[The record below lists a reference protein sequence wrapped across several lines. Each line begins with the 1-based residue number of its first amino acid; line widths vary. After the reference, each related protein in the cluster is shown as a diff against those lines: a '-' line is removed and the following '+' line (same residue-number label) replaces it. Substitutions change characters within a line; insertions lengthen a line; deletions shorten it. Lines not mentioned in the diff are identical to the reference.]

1 MISSFVGRW
10 RFPAVTDKRTLR
22 LASQLAAAAL
32 LVLIGGLLW
41 FNLAANLSS
50 AGMRIDFAFLAQD
63 SGFDLNESVIEHGPG
78 ASYAN
83 ALLAGFLNTLKLT
96 VACIV
101 LATLVGFAIGFAS
114 LSEHPILRHAA
125 LRYVDAMRNLP
136 KLLILLAVYV
146 VMVRELPG
154 VRDAWGLGE
163 LVFISN
169 RGIEVPAILFA
180 DGWSAWATFAAGIA
194 AAALGWWL
202 FARRGHPY
210 AGVLAAAVVVLV
222 TFVLAEPQ
230 VSLPALRGFN
240 FSGGWTVSIPFLAL
254 LIALGTYHGAQI
266 GELVRA
272 AILAVP
278 EGQRQAGYALGLG
291 PLGVMWLI
299 VLPQALRLMVP
310 PLTNQYINTL
320 KNTSIGLAVG
330 YSDFVS
336 VMSTSVNQTFRPIE
350 LMLVTI
356 CVYLSVGLAVS
367 GAMAAFESR
376 SHDR

>member
-1 MISSFVGRW
+1 MISSLSGRW
-10 RFPAVTDKRTLR
+10 RFPAVTEQRTRR
-22 LASQLAAAAL
+22 LASQLAAAL
-32 LVLIGGLLW
+32 LLALIGGLLW
-41 FNLAANLSS
+41 FNLAANLSAS
-50 AGMRIDFAFLAQD
+50 GMKIDFGFLAQD
-63 SGFDLNESVIEHGPG
+63 SGFDLNESVIEHGPS

-96 VACIV
+96 LACIV

-114 LSEHPILRHAA
+114 LSEHPIMRHAA

-154 VRDAWGLGE
+154 VRDAWGLGGF
-163 LVFISN
+163 LFISN
-169 RGIEVPAILFA
+169 RGVELPAVVLA
-180 DGWSAWATFAAGIA
+180 DGWRAWVILALVC
-194 AAALGWWL
+194 AAALVGWRVL
-202 FARRGHPY
+202 ARWGRAY
-210 AGVLAAAVVVLV
+210 AGAMAAALVVVV
-222 TFVLAEPQ
+222 AIALAEPQ
-230 VSLPALRGFN
+230 VSLPELQGFN
-240 FSGGWTVSIPFLAL
+240 FSGGWTVTIPFLAL
-254 LIALGTYHGAQI
+254 LIALGAYHGAQI
-266 GELVRA
+266 GELLRA

-376 SHDR
+376 AHDR

>member
-1 MISSFVGRW
+1 M
-10 RFPAVTDKRTLR
+10 
-22 LASQLAAAAL
+22 
-32 LVLIGGLLW
+32 
-41 FNLAANLSS
+41 LS
-50 AGMRIDFAFLAQD
+50 R
-63 SGFDLNESVIEHGPG
+63 P
-78 ASYAN
+78 
-83 ALLAGFLNTLKLT
+83 
-96 VACIV
+96 
-101 LATLVGFAIGFAS
+101 
-114 LSEHPILRHAA
+114 SE
-125 LRYVDAMRNLP
+125 
-136 KLLILLAVYV
+136 
-146 VMVRELPG
+146 
-154 VRDAWGLGE
+154 
-163 LVFISN
+163 
-169 RGIEVPAILFA
+169 
-180 DGWSAWATFAAGIA
+180 
-194 AAALGWWL
+194 ALGSIR
-202 FARRGHPY
+202 AASGQEQ
-210 AGVLAAAVVVLV
+210 AGQ
-222 TFVLAEPQ
+222 TQ

-240 FSGGWTVSIPFLAL
+240 FSGSWTVSIPFLAL
-254 LIALGTYHGAQI
+254 LIALGAYHGAQI

>member
-1 MISSFVGRW
+1 MISSHIGGW
-10 RFPAVTDKRTLR
+10 RLPAFTDKRTLR
-22 LASQLAAAAL
+22 LAMQVGAGLLLAI
-32 LVLIGGLLW
+32 VGGLLW
-41 FNLAANLSS
+41 FNLAANLSA
-50 AGMRIDFAFLAQD
+50 AGMKIDFAFLWQD
-63 SGFDLNESVIEHGPG
+63 SGFDLNESVIAHGPG

-96 VACIV
+96 IACIV

-154 VRDAWGLGE
+154 VRDAWELGGV
-163 LVFISN
+163 LFISN
-169 RGIEVPAILFA
+169 RGVEMPAIVLA
-180 DGWSAWATFAAGIA
+180 DGWRAWVVLAAVC
-194 AAALGWWL
+194 AAALVGWRAL
-202 FARRGHPY
+202 ARRGRAY
-210 AGVLAAAVVVLV
+210 AGAMAAALIVVVAIA
-222 TFVLAEPQ
+222 LAEPQ
-230 VSLPALRGFN
+230 ASLPELQGFN
-240 FSGGWTVSIPFLAL
+240 FSGGWTVTIPFLAL
-254 LIALGTYHGAQI
+254 LIALGAYHGAQI

-376 SHDR
+376 AHDR

>member
-1 MISSFVGRW
+1 MISSLVGRW

-136 KLLILLAVYV
+136 KLLLLLAVYV

-180 DGWSAWATFAAGIA
+180 DGWSAWSTLAAGGVVA
-194 AAALGWWL
+194 VLGWWL
-202 FARRGHPY
+202 FVRRGHRY
-210 AGVLAAAVVVLV
+210 AGALAATLV
-222 TFVLAEPQ
+222 ALVAFVLAEPQ

-254 LIALGTYHGAQI
+254 LIALGAYHGAQI

>member
-1 MISSFVGRW
+1 MISSLVGRW

-101 LATLVGFAIGFAS
+101 LATLVGFAIGFTS

-180 DGWSAWATFAAGIA
+180 DGWSAWATLAAGGVVA
-194 AAALGWWL
+194 VLGWWL
-202 FARRGHPY
+202 FARRGHRY
-210 AGVLAAAVVVLV
+210 AGALAAALV
-222 TFVLAEPQ
+222 ALVAFVLAEPQ

-254 LIALGTYHGAQI
+254 LIALGAYHGAQI